1 MKARIWQEKE
11 KLKTYRLGEANEA
24 PHFIEKKQYQGACGK
39 VYPLQVT
46 DRIFDETEEKTY
58 DMVHMENDYISVKLL
73 PAIGGKIYG
82 ASAKKNGYEF
92 IYENPVVKPALIGLC
107 GPWVSGGAEF
117 NWPQH
122 HRPTTYEPVEYSL
135 RENADGSVTCFMGE
149 LEPLKHMR
157 GMVAVTISPDSSLVE
172 AKATVTNCTDKALP
186 FMWWNNTAVRVHSQY
201 KAIFPPDIEYGSDHD
216 RRAIISFPVMKG
228 VFETARPYDYGDGTD
243 VTWFSEVKV
252 PTSLMIPRGET
263 KMDFLGGYDYKR
275 GAGTMIIHDH
285 HTSPGCKMFTWGDA
299 EFGKKWC
306 ANLTDNGDRYLE
318 LMTGSYTDNQPDFA
332 YIEPGETKE
341 FVNCWYPIQGIGD
354 VSNASVDG
362 AIRLTPAEKAGSW
375 YVGAVVTKRHEKL
388 KLVLISNDGENGR
401 VLYQKEGALD
411 PESFWLEETE
421 LPAEIPA
428 HRLTLALYN
437 EEGEEIVSY
446 TPAVKGKKQPPKPR
460 LRAPYPKDVDSLE
473 MLYIYGRHLAQYKHG
488 TYQPEDYYLEAL
500 RRSPEDYRCNLEM
513 GKLMLEKGDFGQA
526 ERYLRTALK
535 RITFENTSPQD
546 SEIYYQMGRLLRL
559 EGELEEAYGYFRAAA
574 WQYPYRSSAYFESA
588 CISSVL
594 GHKERAIEELK
605 EALETNV
612 RFYAARTLLAYLTGD
627 AKGVEAVNA
636 EFPLDGSARYARWLM
651 TGEPVDEFVRSHP
664 EYVLDAALL
673 FEKAGF
679 KEEAARILRDCTQ
692 PSMNLLF
699 HLEALTGEKAGEA
712 SLTRWLPNRLEDIPA
727 LAAGDWRALYIL
739 GCLYYDRENYT
750 AAKEVWEK
758 SLEKNNRYGY
768 TWRNLAIACY
778 DHLGKPELSRLYM
791 MRAVDLEPKDA
802 RLVYEL
808 MQIEKEDHVSV
819 RERIETTEMYREQV
833 YERDDAWLDAAILR
847 MLSGDY
853 AKAKEMLLGKNF
865 HIYEGGE
872 GKLTKYH
879 RWLHV
884 LMADEAMKA
893 GDYGAARRELEDAVT
908 YPLSYGEGRGF
919 LEQDANVHYL
929 RGKLAELTGSPQE
942 AEKYYAE
949 AETEPELVNEIL
961 FFTAMCEEKLGHK
974 EAADRHYRMLLAEGE
989 TYAQHPD
996 RYGYFGVGMES
1007 PLPFESNVRK
1017 NNMVK
1022 AHTLR
1027 MLAYRGLR
1035 EMAACDGEK
1044 LKLKELEPD
1053 NPLLVFLERLDM
1065 V

>member
-1 MKARIWQEKE
+1 MKARIWQENVKR
-11 KLKTYRLGEANEA
+11 KTYKVGEGSKA

-39 VYPLQVT
+39 VYPLQVA
-46 DRIFDETEEKTY
+46 DRIFDETEEKEY
-58 DMVHMENDYISVKLL
+58 DMIRLENDYISVNLL

-82 ASAKKNGYEF
+82 AKAKKNGYEF

-122 HRPTTYEPVEYSL
+122 HRPTTYSPVEYKL
-135 RENADGSVTCFMGE
+135 RENPDGSVTCFMGE

-157 GMVAVTISPDSSLVE
+157 GMVAVTVYPDSTLVE
-172 AKATVTNCTDKALP
+172 AKGIVTNCTDKALP

-228 VFETARPYDYGDGTD
+228 IFKTARPYDYGDGTD

-275 GAGTMIIHDH
+275 EAGTMIIHDH

-299 EFGKKWC
+299 DFGRKWC
-306 ANLTDNGDRYLE
+306 SNLTDNDDRYLE

-341 FVNCWYPIQGIGD
+341 FINCWYPIQGIGN
-354 VSNASVDG
+354 VSNAGMDG
-362 AIRLTPAEKAGSW
+362 AILLEKADRAGSW
-375 YVGAVVTKRHEKL
+375 KVGAVVTRRRPGL
-388 KLVLISNDGENGR
+388 RLVLESKGKILFERRGE
-401 VLYQKEGALD
+401 LD
-411 PESFWLEETE
+411 PESFWLDEVEVPGEISEEMM
-421 LPAEIPA
+421 
-428 HRLTLALYN
+428 TLSLYDG
-437 EEGEEIVSY
+437 EGELLLLY
-446 TPAVKGKKQPPKPR
+446 TPTVKGKKQPPRPR
-460 LRAPYPKDVDSLE
+460 ERAPYPKDVYSVE

-488 TYQPEDYYLEAL
+488 TYQPEDYFLEAL
-500 RRSPEDYRCNLEM
+500 RRSPKDYRCNLEM
-513 GKLMLEKGDFGQA
+513 GKIMLERGDFEQA
-526 ERYLRTALK
+526 QQYLQTAME

-559 EGELEEAYGYFRAAA
+559 KGELEEAYGYFRAAA
-574 WQYPYRSSAYFESA
+574 WQYPYRSSGYFESA
-588 CISSVL
+588 CISCTT
-594 GHKERAIEELK
+594 GHKERAAEELR
-605 EALETNV
+605 EALKTNAM
-612 RFYAARTLLAYLTGD
+612 FYAARTLLAYLTGD
-627 AKGVEAVNA
+627 VKAVKKIIE
-636 EFPLDGSARYARWLM
+636 EFPLDGSARYTLWLM
-651 TGEPVDEFVRSHP
+651 TGETVGEFVRTHP

-673 FEKAGF
+673 FEKAGL
-679 KEEAARILRDCTQ
+679 KGEAVRILRDCDN

-699 HLEALTGEKAGEA
+699 HLQALTGESAGEA
-712 SLTRWLPNRLEDIPA
+712 SLTQWLPNRLEDIA
-727 LAAGDWRALYIL
+727 VLTGGDWRASYIL

-750 AAKEVWEK
+750 AARDAWEK
-758 SLEKNNRYGY
+758 SMRANDRYGY
-768 TWRNLAIACY
+768 TWRNLAIAYY
-778 DHLGKPELSRLYM
+778 DHLGKPELAHLYM
-791 MRAVDLEPKDA
+791 TRAVDLEPGDA

-808 MQIEKEDHVSV
+808 MQIEKEDHISI
-819 RERIETTEMYREQV
+819 EKRIETTRTYRDQV
-833 YERDDAWLDAAILR
+833 YSRDDAWLDAAILR
-847 MLSGDY
+847 MQTGDY
-853 AKAKEMLLGKNF
+853 AEAKEMLLEKSF

-884 LMADEAMKA
+884 LMANQAMSGGDYETAEKELDEA
-893 GDYGAARRELEDAVT
+893 LN

-929 RGKLAELTGSPQE
+929 KGLLMEITGRPQE
-942 AEKYYAE
+942 AEACYKMAE
-949 AETEPELVNEIL
+949 EEPELVNEIL
-961 FFTAMCEEKLGHK
+961 YFTGLCEERVGHK
-974 EAADRHYRMLLAEGE
+974 EAALRHYHMLLEEGE
-989 TYAQHPD
+989 TYAHHPD

-1007 PLPFESNVRK
+1007 PLPFESNIRK

-1027 MLAYRGLR
+1027 MLAYLGLR

-1044 LKLKELEPD
+1044 LKLKALDPD
-1053 NPLLVFLERLDM
+1053 NPLLIFLGSLGIL
-1065 V
+1065 